1 MSAFK
6 SINSS
11 DVITIPYIANKN
23 WIVSYSDLNKYNIK
37 IYSGKKSN
45 GLFNPDIENLSNG
58 EYERLIFES
67 INHSFYQNY
76 SGSLLE
82 TSSRESS
89 LFYISQSQYRPSS
102 SYYNYSY
109 NDLCIKSISNASGSL
124 IKVLSIPNNIIGESI
139 KPGTFYY
146 SSSMI
151 ISDDNYGNLYHSQS
165 LVGNIFYEHGI
176 AVITN
181 QSYQDIFTSSYEI
194 GFKNEYTI
202 YEKIIK
208 CTILDKE
215 FLYSYNPTLQKS
227 GGLAELNTVAT
238 SSNFSPYITTVGL
251 YNDAHELMAVAKF
264 GQPVPTNSEI
274 DCNLIIKID
283 L

>member
-23 WIVSYSDLNKYNIK
+23 WIVSYSDLDKYDIK
-37 IYSGKKSN
+37 IYSGKKAD
-45 GLFNPDIENLSNG
+45 GLFNPDVEDVSNG

-89 LFYISQSQYRPSS
+89 LFYTSQSQYRASS

-109 NDLCIKSISNASGSL
+109 NDLCLKNISNSSGSL
-124 IKVLSIPNNIIGESI
+124 IKVLSIPNKIIGESI

-146 SSSMI
+146 SSSI
-151 ISDDNYGNLYHSQS
+151 IITDDNYGNLYHSQS

-176 AVITN
+176 TVITN
-181 QSYQDIFTSSYEI
+181 QSYQSIFTSSYEI
-194 GFKNEYTI
+194 GFKNEHTV

-227 GGLAELNTVAT
+227 GGLAELNTIAT
-238 SSNFSPYITTVGL
+238 SSYFSPYITTVGL

-264 GQPVPTNSEI
+264 GQPVPTNPEI
-274 DCNLIIKID
+274 DCNIIIKID